1 MFIDQRCPPRL
12 KTCRCRAAVFYIR
25 WRRGAAAPPWYKIKG
40 CRGAA
45 APLWYKIKSR
55 RAAVLYKIHVA
66 AVLLHL
72 DILKTLPLSQ

>member
-1 MFIDQRCPPRL
+1 MSTAAENLPLSFTSVGVAALPR
-12 KTCRCRAAVFYIR
+12 
-25 WRRGAAAPPWYKIKG
+25 RRGIRSK
-40 CRGAA
+40 AA
-45 APLWYKIKSR
+45 APLWYKIKGC